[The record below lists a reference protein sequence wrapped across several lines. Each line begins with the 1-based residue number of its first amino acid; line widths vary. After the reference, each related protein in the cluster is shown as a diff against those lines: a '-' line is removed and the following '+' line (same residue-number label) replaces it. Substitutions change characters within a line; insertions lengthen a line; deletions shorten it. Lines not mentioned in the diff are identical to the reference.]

1 MVPFQDGFEGLGQER
16 PLLVLKKIVLQK
28 VEKQNVKLQ
37 NVELQNVECYKRRKN
52 KTLNYKCQKLQK
64 VE

>member
-16 PLLVLKKIVLQK
+16 PLLVLKKIVLQN

-37 NVELQNVECYKRRKN
+37 NVECYKRWKN
-52 KTLNYKCQKLQK
+52 KTLNNKRQKLQK